1 MTNNKRQGNA
11 GEAAFLAALARA
23 RILAFRLPEPL
34 RIVGPGRTRAERMCR
49 LESDLGVDVL
59 GVLPDGTALA
69 AEAKTIAILPTS
81 RDSALRWAPDDRL
94 RGHQGQ
100 ILADYTARGAVGLV
114 YLQRLAGAYPGGPK
128 EAPVLYLPSALYL
141 LPWPDAKPAE
151 GRASWRWAEMERWKV
166 GAGEDWTRH
175 LASREAWGA
184 WRARGQGEPVKK
196 RCAKPTQTA

>member
-11 GEAAFLAALARA
+11 AESVFLASLARA
-23 RILAFRLPEPL
+23 RIAAHRLPEPL
-34 RIVGPGRTRAERMCR
+34 RIIGKGRTGGERICR
-49 LESDLGVDVL
+49 LEADLGVDVL

-69 AEAKTIAILPTS
+69 AEVKSVQIGS

-94 RGHQGQ
+94 RGHQGE

-114 YLQRLAGAYPGGPK
+114 YLQRLGGIYPGGTGEPSVMLM
-128 EAPVLYLPSALYL
+128 ASALYL
-141 LPWPDAKPAE
+141 LPWPDASPAA
-151 GRASWRWAEMERWKV
+151 GRASWRWDELDPWKV

-184 WRARGQGEPVKK
+184 WRAKGKGGAP
-196 RCAKPTQTA
+196 

>member
-1 MTNNKRQGNA
+1 VTNNKRQGNA
-11 GEAAFLAALARA
+11 GEAAFLTALAHA
-23 RILAFRLPEPL
+23 RIRAHRLPEPL
-34 RIVGPGRTRAERMCR
+34 RIIRRGATAAERVCR
-49 LESDLGVDVL
+49 LEADLGVDVL
-59 GVLPDGTALA
+59 GVLADGTALA
-69 AEAKTIAILPTS
+69 AEAKTCAITS
-81 RDSALRWAPDDRL
+81 RDSALRWAPDERL

-128 EAPVLYLPSALYL
+128 EPPVLYLPSALYI

-175 LASREAWGA
+175 LVSREAWGA
-184 WRARGQGEPVKK
+184 WRN
-196 RCAKPTQTA
+196 KP